1 MHGASVMKPS
11 MPSSPATRGLFLGVV
26 FLASA
31 ALGGV
36 LSSSEA
42 TLDGASD
49 AARSAP
55 AAPAD
60 EAERAPRRLVIASEP
75 LPQAPPPVLG
85 AFAFD
90 DERQRFVA
98 PWGEHRAV
106 LTLHPRLQKALSE
119 ALEQGRPQRGATVLL
134 EAGTGRVLALAG
146 YEDGRGSDEEIA
158 LRAFA
163 PAASIFKV
171 PSTAALLRAGV
182 KPDDPVCYFGG
193 KRRLQPKHL
202 EDDPRRDRCVHFRDV
217 LPFSLNAAVA
227 KLVDKRLPAGALE
240 AEARRFGF
248 DRKLLFA
255 RPTETSL
262 AHIPADRFERAN
274 AAAGFGDVRIS
285 ALHGALIASIP
296 ANDGMLLWPRVIDEL
311 SGGEPRV
318 PPSAE
323 RALPAELAKELARL
337 MARTVDEGTGW
348 RTFSERGPSLAGVRV
363 AGKTG
368 SLTDYE
374 GGADYSWFVG
384 YAPVDNPRVIVA
396 AVIENDIQLW
406 YVRAPEMAREA
417 LERAFEMLGKEA
429 LARSPHDDGTRT
441 R

>member
-1 MHGASVMKPS
+1 MKPS

-36 LSSSEA
+36 LASDGGDDAPEAAAPEAAAPDEA
-42 TLDGASD
+42 T
-49 AARSAP
+49 
-55 AAPAD
+55 
-60 EAERAPRRLVIASEP
+60 PRRLVIAAEP
-75 LPQAPPPVLG
+75 LKQAPPPVLG
-85 AFAFD
+85 AFSFD

-98 PWGEHRAV
+98 PWGEHQAV
-106 LTLHPRLQKALSE
+106 LTLHPRLQRALTE
-119 ALEQGRPQRGATVLL
+119 ALERGRPQRGATVLL
-134 EAGTGRVLALAG
+134 EAKTGKVLALAG
-146 YEDGRGSDEEIA
+146 YEGGHSDEEVA

-182 KPDDPVCYFGG
+182 KPSEQVCYFGG

-227 KLVDKRLPAGALE
+227 KLVDKRLPEGALE

-262 AHIPADRFERAN
+262 ANIPSDRFGRAN
-274 AAAGFGDVRIS
+274 TAAGFGDVRIS

-296 ANDGMLLWPRVIDEL
+296 ANDGMLLWPRVIDHL
-311 SGGEPRV
+311 TGGEPRV
-318 PPSAE
+318 PPKAE
-323 RALPAELAKELARL
+323 RALPEALAAELARL
-337 MARTVDEGTGW
+337 MTRTVDEGTGW
-348 RTFSERGPSLAGVRV
+348 RTFSQCGPSLAGVRV

-384 YAPVDNPRVIVA
+384 YAPVEDPRVIVA

-417 LERAFEMLGKEA
+417 LERAYEVLGKEA
-429 LARSPHDDGTRT
+429 IAHAPNDDDGTRT
-441 R
+441 P